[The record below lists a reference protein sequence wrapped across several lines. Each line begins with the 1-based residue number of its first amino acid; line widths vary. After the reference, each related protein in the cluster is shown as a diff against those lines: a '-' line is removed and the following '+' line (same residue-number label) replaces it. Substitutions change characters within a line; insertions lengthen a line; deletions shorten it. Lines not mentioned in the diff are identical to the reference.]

1 MLKKILSVGF
11 LLSLALVT
19 LAEVTAEDIQ
29 NTEAQLRDLIQ
40 KMETDQVNY
49 DLYKQQYDELKVE
62 YDSMKREFAMSQA
75 SDQVRAACKGKYND
89 ANSALRLRKYEEARG
104 LLDQAISDC
113 PDMSSLYLGRAI
125 ARKGLGDF
133 QGAEADYML
142 ALEKTDDCATRAN
155 YNLGTLYINNLNRI
169 NDGIAR
175 LRLALE
181 CDSTYHKAWYQLGKV
196 KLDQKQTTEAA
207 SCFSQAIHHDPSYTR
222 AALELAK
229 IQMNTN
235 CRAAVTTLSNAQDEA
250 GNSEKSQL
258 YQLLAQAHNNCGQTS
273 SAIQAADRGISFLD
287 KLRRNKSYISGALH
301 WEKARALQA
310 EERWQE
316 AVDELREAARSR
328 EWRQNAEYEI
338 ENRIKKDHPEVN

>member
-1 MLKKILSVGF
+1 MFKKILSVGI

-19 LAEVTAEDIQ
+19 LAEVTADDIQ

-40 KMETDQVNY
+40 KMETDQLNY
-49 DLYKQQYDELKVE
+49 DLYKQQYDELKIE
-62 YDSMKREFAMSQA
+62 YDAMKRDFAQSQA
-75 SDQVRAACKGKYND
+75 SDQVRAGCKGKYND
-89 ANSALRLRKYEEARG
+89 ANSALRLRNYDDARA

-113 PDMSSLYLGRAI
+113 PDMASLYLGRAI
-125 ARKGLGDF
+125 ARKGLSDF

-142 ALEKTDDCATRAN
+142 ALEKSEDCATIAN
-155 YNLGTLYINNLNRI
+155 YNLGTLYINNLNRV

-196 KLDQKQTTEAA
+196 KLDQRQTTEAA
-207 SCFSQAIHHDPSYTR
+207 NCFTSAIDHDPSYTR
-222 AALELAK
+222 AAIELAK
-229 IQMNTN
+229 IQLNTD
-235 CRAAVTTLSNAQDEA
+235 CRAAVATLSSAQNAARD
-250 GNSEKSQL
+250 NSKSQL
-258 YQLLAQAHNNCGQTS
+258 YQLLAQAHNNCGQAS
-273 SAIQAADRGISFLD
+273 LAIQAADQGIGYLN
-287 KLRRNKSYISGALH
+287 KLRQNKSYISGALH

-310 EERWQE
+310 QENWQE

-338 ENRIKKDHPEVN
+338 ENRIIKDHPEVN